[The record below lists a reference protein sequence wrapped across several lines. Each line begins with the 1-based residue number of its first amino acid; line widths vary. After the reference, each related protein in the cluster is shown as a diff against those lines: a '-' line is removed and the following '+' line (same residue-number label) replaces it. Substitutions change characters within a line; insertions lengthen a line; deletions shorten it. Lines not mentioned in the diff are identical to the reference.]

1 VWVIFDDTIIVK
13 GGQFT
18 LEAWHETTTIYIHTH
33 PLTTTHGESYN
44 KTSRLGQEMED
55 TRRER
60 EVAQGLGIIVQH
72 IISISLDPDNADMLP
87 RRCRLRVAPRGA
99 TGDSE

>member
-1 VWVIFDDTIIVK
+1 
-13 GGQFT
+13 
-18 LEAWHETTTIYIHTH
+18 
-33 PLTTTHGESYN
+33 
-44 KTSRLGQEMED
+44 MED

-87 RRCRLRVAPRGA
+87 RRCRLRVAPRGTA
-99 TGDSE
+99 SDSSSRESFENHHDAARLPRPMHVPSIRGTVNKELRTPG